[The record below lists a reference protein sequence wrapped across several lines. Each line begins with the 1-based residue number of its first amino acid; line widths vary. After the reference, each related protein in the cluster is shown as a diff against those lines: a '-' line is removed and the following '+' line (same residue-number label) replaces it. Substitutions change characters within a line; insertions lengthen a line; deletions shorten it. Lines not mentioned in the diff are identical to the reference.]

1 MCPPVPPLWNLTD
14 TCIRRLQ
21 KLCGQSQMTL
31 RRCSNTLSI
40 LSFVAAHLWVFFS
53 SPARRTRHTTGT
65 TRYPFGKASGTVL
78 VESVSQS
85 KCITKVFVVVR
96 RVLHAVL
103 SAAPVSTPY
112 GSLMC
117 GAPSQPFRWSM
128 LSAGSKVAAAS
139 STTSTVDQI
148 PSHCLLSV
156 IVF

>member
-1 MCPPVPPLWNLTD
+1 LLQHTSGSFFLHQHGAHGTQQEPQD
-14 TCIRRLQ
+14 TPSE
-21 KLCGQSQMTL
+21 KL
-31 RRCSNTLSI
+31 
-40 LSFVAAHLWVFFS
+40 
-53 SPARRTRHTTGT
+53 
-65 TRYPFGKASGTVL
+65 SGTVL

-139 STTSTVDQI
+139 STTSTVDQN